1 MTLKA
6 LLCLPMFG
14 LLACA
19 SGDGSDDDS
28 TGTDS
33 GTVDTSDDTEAVE
46 DPLCAE
52 DYSFCGDILIPEDL
66 VGTPRSIA
74 VVLYESI
81 PPAGPPDAIVIDTA
95 AGELAAGETY
105 SVREMPIILTG
116 EFYVWVNLYMEGGGE
131 WAPVNGVDYLGYT
144 EVPLTL
150 DGSPISF
157 EDIPLELAQD
167 F

>member
-1 MTLKA
+1 MTVQPLFYLS
-6 LLCLPMFG
+6 LLG
-14 LLACA
+14 LVAC
-19 SGDGSDDDS
+19 SGGEGQDDDS

-33 GTVDTSDDTEAVE
+33 GTVDTSEDTDAGDDPV
-46 DPLCAE
+46 CAE
-52 DYSFCGDILIPEDL
+52 DYSFCGDVLIPADL

-81 PPAGPPDAIVIDTA
+81 PPAGPPDGIVLDLEAGDLTA
-95 AGELAAGETY
+95 GQTY
-105 SVREMPIILTG
+105 AVREMPIILSG

-144 EVPLTL
+144 DTPVTL
-150 DGSPISF
+150 DGSPLAF
-157 EDIPLELAQD
+157 DDIVLELAQD